1 MSRIDSAPVTFLITD
16 VSGMLTGSVLQP
28 PVPSPQEARL
38 IQTVRHRE
46 QNSAERRDA
55 YEADLF
61 TRFFD
66 GDDGAFGELFDRHMH
81 RLYLFALKFLGEQ
94 QGAEDV
100 VQDVWEKLIRMRGE
114 GMEMPDNPMGY
125 VVTMIRNLSLNR
137 VRDRKVHASLQ
148 DVGEIELPAQPPRE
162 MSHAEELVVKAMPHL
177 PDAYREVLVLNAYSG
192 YRFDEIAQML
202 GEPVG
207 AVRTRAWRARA
218 QLARIISAYME
229 LDDIN
234 KNTPGSEDS
243 DMIGEGDQEE

>member
-1 MSRIDSAPVTFLITD
+1 MERRRPKHMRTSTH
-16 VSGMLTGSVLQP
+16 VSGPESQD
-28 PVPSPQEARL
+28 PSPQVTPL

-46 QNSAERRDA
+46 QSQPERRDA
-55 YEADLF
+55 YEVDLF
-61 TRFFD
+61 VRFFD

-81 RLYLFALKFLGEQ
+81 RLYLFALKFVGDQ

-114 GMEMPDNPMGY
+114 GKPMPDNPMGY

-137 VRDRKVHASLQ
+137 VRDRKGHASLQ
-148 DVGEIELPAQPPRE
+148 DVSEVELPSHPPRE
-162 MSHAEELVVKAMPHL
+162 LSHAEELVVKAMPHL
-177 PDAYREVLVLNAYSG
+177 AEAYREVLVLHAYSG
-192 YRFDEIAQML
+192 YRFEEIAQML

-234 KNTPGSEDS
+234 KNNPGSDGT
-243 DMIGEGDQEE
+243 DDIGEGDQEA